1 MLISELAQ
9 RFIEKERPIGC
20 FLAPET
26 VLEQIVSAVR
36 LYNGYATLDALA
48 ADPFAI
54 PPLPPIPP
62 IIDGTLDL
70 TDSEWVLIGPIAMLY
85 VEREEARQAEMS
97 RGMGLDPFGRT
108 VAEVQQDIQQSA
120 SALPLQAFFQ
130 PIVTIGP

>member
-1 MLISELAQ
+1 MLISDLAK

-20 FLAPET
+20 FLAPDT

-36 LYNGYATLDALA
+36 LYNGYATLDALVV
-48 ADPFAI
+48 DLSAI
-54 PPLPPIPP
+54 PPPPIPP
-62 IIDGTLDL
+62 IDGALDL
-70 TDSEWVLIGPIAMLY
+70 TDSEWALIGPLAMLY

-97 RGMGLDPFGRT
+97 RGMGLEQFGRT

-120 SALPLQAFFQ
+120 DRLPLQAFSH

>member
-20 FLAPET
+20 FLAADT

-36 LYNGYATLDALA
+36 LYNGYAILDALV
-48 ADPFAI
+48 ADPNAI
-54 PPLPPIPP
+54 PPLPIPP
-62 IIDGTLDL
+62 IDGTLDL
-70 TDSEWVLIGPIAMLY
+70 TESEWALIGPLAMLY

-97 RGMGLDPFGRT
+97 RGMGLDQFGRT

-120 SALPLQAFFQ
+120 ASLPLQAFSQ